1 MQSNA
6 HLAEKISVITQHTH
20 YAQWFTPWVSQ
31 YLGLLISSDLS
42 WSNHIQS
49 ICSKAKKILGLLYR
63 SICSKAKKILGL
75 LYRKYCKFSDQATLF
90 QLYIYLVRP
99 HLEYSAPVWNPHLQR
114 DIQMLERTQKFACR
128 MCIKTWNAG
137 YEELQNTLQLPSLS
151 NRRLFHKLCTIFKVI
166 RVIFLHM

>member
-6 HLAEKISVITQHTH
+6 RLAEKISVITQYTH
-20 YAQWFTPWVSQ
+20 YAQWFSPWVSQ

-49 ICSKAKKILGLLYR
+49 ICSKAR
-63 SICSKAKKILGL
+63 KILGL
-75 LYRKYCKFSDQATLF
+75 LYRKYCKFSDQATLL
-90 QLYIYLVRP
+90 QLYIYLVHP

-128 MCIKTWNAG
+128 MCTKTWHAG
-137 YEELQNTLQLPSLS
+137 YEELQHTLQLPSLS